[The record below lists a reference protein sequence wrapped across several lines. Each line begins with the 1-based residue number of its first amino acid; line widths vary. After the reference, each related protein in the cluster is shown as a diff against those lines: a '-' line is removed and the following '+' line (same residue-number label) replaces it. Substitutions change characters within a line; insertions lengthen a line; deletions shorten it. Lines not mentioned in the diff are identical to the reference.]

1 MLLNVSLD
9 EKVLPTTNGQLKPP
23 LEKHR
28 LKIVEFLSVLLKT
41 GNEIAEN
48 ELISSGT
55 IQRVIDLF
63 FENLIAFVFLKWLLE
78 QQLQLQS

>member
-9 EKVLPTTNGQLKPP
+9 EKVLTTTNGQLKPP